1 MCRARAQSLAYNNC
15 SKNTGEP
22 ELLIKNYKIS
32 ASRMKSMEL
41 GEGGDYSRA
50 VSGDHV
56 SEMAPLDE
64 EACGAAE
71 VRLLSLKEL

>member
-1 MCRARAQSLAYNNC
+1 
-15 SKNTGEP
+15 
-22 ELLIKNYKIS
+22 
-32 ASRMKSMEL
+32 MKSIEL

-50 VSGDHV
+50 VSVDDV
-56 SEMAPLDE
+56 SEMDPLGE